1 MFNTC
6 FLFPIYQKCTDSST
20 YWQFLYYR
28 SRGKFPYTT
37 WKIAKIRCWELNIY
51 WHYRCKQCDKRYGF
65 SISIGNTSF
74 SPPQMLMC
82 LFSVG
87 ILLSCS
93 LFRSILNC
101 DYEVLFFQC
110 HDGCKEALA
119 HFVRGA
125 VQHTLKS
132 TYRKTSLRLGLA
144 VPEVDGPAL
153 KVKAGSSITFSQ
165 LPKKELWVGDLDG
178 LLVLGWD
185 IAAHPKIAHH
195 SRYVLRM
202 AVRMSTEGVLTCSLF
217 LGDGKFPSQLP
228 DGQSYQERIVNDM
241 HVSAATWA
249 I

>member
-6 FLFPIYQKCTDSST
+6 PQSIRNVQTRRHIDSSSIIAHAVNFHIPHERLLKLDVENSIYTDSIDANSVIT
-20 YWQFLYYR
+20 
-28 SRGKFPYTT
+28 
-37 WKIAKIRCWELNIY
+37 
-51 WHYRCKQCDKRYGF
+51 KRHGF
-65 SISIGNTSF
+65 SMSIGNTSF

-82 LFSVG
+82 LLSIG

-93 LFRSILNC
+93 LFRSVLNC
-101 DYEVLFFQC
+101 DYEVVFFQC

-119 HFVRGA
+119 HFGE
-125 VQHTLKS
+125 VQHALKS
-132 TYRKTSLRLGLA
+132 TARKTSLRLGLA

-153 KVKAGSSITFSQ
+153 KVKAGSYITFSQ
-165 LPKKELWVGDLDG
+165 LPKKDLWVGDLDG
-178 LLVLGWD
+178 LLCLGWD

-202 AVRMSTEGVLTCSLF
+202 AVRMSTESVLTCPLL

-228 DGQSYQERIVNDM
+228 DGQSYQERIVNDL

-249 I
+249 L